1 MDLAVENVM
10 GGDRWCIKMLS
21 MSLELE
27 LSLHE
32 HAFLVTLSCPGTQR
46 YSLTDSVSS
55 YFSMGIS
62 VFHILIADI

>member
-10 GGDRWCIKMLS
+10 GGDRWCILS
-21 MSLELE
+21 CMSCREQQI
-27 LSLHE
+27 SCS
-32 HAFLVTLSCPGTQR
+32 LSCPGTQR

>member
-1 MDLAVENVM
+1 MVHPL
-10 GGDRWCIKMLS
+10 
-21 MSLELE
+21 
-27 LSLHE
+27 LHE
-32 HAFLVTLSCPGTQR
+32 LQRAADFLLLSCPGTQR